1 MNEKVEITTMS
12 NDTLEGVSFEDLRHE
27 NGVCYW
33 WARDVMLALGYDDWR
48 KFEKVMDKAIK
59 TCMNLEN
66 VEHHI
71 EFRYERR
78 VIDETEN
85 SVQDCKLS
93 RFACLLVAMNG
104 DTNIPQV
111 AGAQAYFANLAEQQ
125 VSIEDVDR
133 LSIRKELSVG
143 FTTLNSAFKHAGGD
157 NYAMFNHAG
166 FVAMYNMSKEKA
178 TKRKGISDRDFYEL
192 MGRAELAANLF
203 RVTMTESRIKTQGVR
218 GQKNLE
224 GAHSTVGFQ
233 VRQLVIE
240 NEGRPP
246 ESLPASTRSIPQVKR
261 TLQKGRKQLEN
272 IDKPKKLK

>member
-1 MNEKVEITTMS
+1 MSEKVGLTTMKD
-12 NDTLEGVSFEDLRHE
+12 DTLEEVSFEDLRHE

-71 EFRYERR
+71 EFRYEKR
-78 VIDETEN
+78 VIDGTEN
-85 SVQDCKLS
+85 AVQDCKLS

-125 VSIEDVDR
+125 VSVEDVDR
-133 LSIRKELSVG
+133 LSIRKELSAG
-143 FTTLNSAFKHAGGD
+143 HTTLNSAFKRAGGHD
-157 NYAMFNHAG
+157 FAMFNYAG

-178 TKRKGISDRDFYEL
+178 AKRKGISDQAFYEL

-203 RVTMTESRIKTQGVR
+203 RVTMTESRIKTQSVR
-218 GQKNLE
+218 GQRNLE
-224 GAHSTVGFQ
+224 GAHSTVGLQ
-233 VRQLVIE
+233 VRQLVME

-246 ESLPASTRSIPQVKR
+246 ESLPVSARSIPQVKR
-261 TLQKGRKQLEN
+261 TLEKGRKQLEN
-272 IDKPKKLK
+272 IDKPRKAK